1 MIKHSQKSYSSLS
14 CGTER
19 TEQNQKKKKK
29 ASKTFQVFSTGSFK
43 AIPIKL
49 KHFFG
54 FLLTF

>member
-29 ASKTFQVFSTGSFK
+29 SIQD
-43 AIPIKL
+43 
-49 KHFFG
+49 
-54 FLLTF
+54 FLGI

>member
-29 ASKTFQVFSTGSFK
+29 KHPKLSRYLVQAVLRQFQ
-43 AIPIKL
+43 
-49 KHFFG
+49 
-54 FLLTF
+54 